1 MTESVQTYLP
11 VKRIFH
17 GIIETTDGRYVRILE
32 IEPINFMLRSVAEQ
46 RNIMAA
52 FASWLKISPCR
63 LQFKVLTGKADP
75 GRHVE
80 GLKQDLIAEISD
92 SCRAL
97 AKDYIRHMLFLT
109 CPI

>member
-32 IEPINFMLRSVAEQ
+32 IAPINFMLRSVAEQ

-52 FASWLKISPCR
+52 FASWL
-63 LQFKVLTGKADP
+63 
-75 GRHVE
+75 
-80 GLKQDLIAEISD
+80 
-92 SCRAL
+92 
-97 AKDYIRHMLFLT
+97 
-109 CPI
+109 